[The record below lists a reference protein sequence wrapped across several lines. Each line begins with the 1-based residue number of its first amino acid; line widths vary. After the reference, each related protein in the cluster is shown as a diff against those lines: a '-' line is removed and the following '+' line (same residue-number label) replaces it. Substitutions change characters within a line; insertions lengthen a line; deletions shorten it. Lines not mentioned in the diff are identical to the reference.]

1 MIYIYEVVRTNAV
14 TGKES
19 EFREQYAGNTPLE
32 PGRLYLHLPGRQGAY
47 RVVKELR
54 VSTQFNYQ
62 LADEGRKKEQVQRRT
77 V

>member
-19 EFREQYAGNTPLE
+19 EFREQYAGNAPLE

-47 RVVKELR
+47 RVLKEIK
-54 VSTQFNYQ
+54 SFN
-62 LADEGRKKEQVQRRT
+62 AV
-77 V
+77 